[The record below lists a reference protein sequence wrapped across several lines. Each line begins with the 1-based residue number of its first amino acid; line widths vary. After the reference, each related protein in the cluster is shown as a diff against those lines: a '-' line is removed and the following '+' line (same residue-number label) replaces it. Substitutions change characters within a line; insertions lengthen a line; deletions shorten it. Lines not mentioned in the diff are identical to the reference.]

1 MIDWTQ
7 ITRFFKG
14 DRVIW
19 IVLLFLSLISL
30 LIVYSA
36 TGSLAYRQ
44 AEGQTWRYLFK
55 QIGFLMVGFVIIY
68 LQIRFIPVNV
78 YSKISFVL
86 VALSLVLIVLSLLVG
101 ISNEETGRTLRLG
114 VFSFQPAELAK
125 IGLVCFAARMLSIK
139 QKNEET
145 RKQAFYIILIVSI
158 LVCGAIFFV
167 NFSTAALLFLAIVV
181 MMFVGK
187 VQLKFLLI
195 PFVGA
200 IALLFLVYVTAP
212 LLPKIGRI
220 QTVRA
225 RIERY
230 IHKDSNQQTNE
241 GLSQSDY
248 GKLAIYEGG
257 TIGKGPGGSQVRNY
271 MAAAYNDFIYAIFI
285 EEYGLV
291 GSLVLMLL
299 YLIFLYRGGI
309 IVKRCTRTFPAFL
322 VVGLTGL
329 IVLQAM
335 TNMGV
340 AVGVLPDTGQ
350 PLPWVSMGGT
360 STLFTA
366 ASFGCI
372 LSVSYQTQKD
382 KKTSEPVALPMEG
395 IVDEDQPL

>member
-1 MIDWTQ
+1 MIDWAQ

-44 AEGQTWRYLFK
+44 AGGQTWRYLFK

-158 LVCGAIFFV
+158 LVCG
-167 NFSTAALLFLAIVV
+167 S
-181 MMFVGK
+181 
-187 VQLKFLLI
+187 
-195 PFVGA
+195 
-200 IALLFLVYVTAP
+200 
-212 LLPKIGRI
+212 
-220 QTVRA
+220 
-225 RIERY
+225 
-230 IHKDSNQQTNE
+230 
-241 GLSQSDY
+241 
-248 GKLAIYEGG
+248 
-257 TIGKGPGGSQVRNY
+257 
-271 MAAAYNDFIYAIFI
+271 
-285 EEYGLV
+285 
-291 GSLVLMLL
+291 
-299 YLIFLYRGGI
+299 
-309 IVKRCTRTFPAFL
+309 
-322 VVGLTGL
+322 
-329 IVLQAM
+329 
-335 TNMGV
+335 
-340 AVGVLPDTGQ
+340 
-350 PLPWVSMGGT
+350 
-360 STLFTA
+360 
-366 ASFGCI
+366 
-372 LSVSYQTQKD
+372 SVSRYRCYD
-382 KKTSEPVALPMEG
+382 VCG
-395 IVDEDQPL
+395 